1 MMTVPEPRTLH
12 ERAFLRREPRQARS
26 AERLE
31 RLLAATGGLLAAEGY
46 PAVTVANLKAIT
58 GMPHSTIYD
67 VVADPRDLVAAL
79 VVRTLDEMHEALVAS
94 AATIGDADEAVEFVR
109 TVALG
114 FIGQYRTNDI
124 LRAALSGLDAD
135 PLYRWINIA
144 DSARNAHVIARLL
157 EPFVDDPF
165 PVVYER
171 CLLMAHLT
179 TAAATLAVDLGGD
192 EGDAIVAAFEYVIE
206 RSLNR

>member
-1 MMTVPEPRTLH
+1 MTAPESRTLH
-12 ERAFLRREPRQARS
+12 EHAFLRREPRQARS
-26 AERLE
+26 ADRLE
-31 RLLAATGGLLAAEGY
+31 RLLAATTELLAAEGY

-67 VVADPRDLVAAL
+67 VVADPRDLVAVL
-79 VVRTLDEMHEALVAS
+79 VVRTLDEMHEALVAY
-94 AATIGDADEAVEFVR
+94 AATIRDEDEAVEFVR
-109 TVALG
+109 TVTLV

-144 DSARNAHVIARLL
+144 DSERNARVIARVL
-157 EPFVDDPF
+157 EPYADDPH
-165 PVVYER
+165 PIVYER

-192 EGDAIVAAFEYVIE
+192 EGDGIVSAFEYVVE